1 MLQDKMYRLSQEVEH
16 SLIDNTVH
24 TVDDVEAVRLQ
35 DDISNDVLP
44 SIENDQTHYVK
55 LGKHRRMRKGSRE
68 YPVVPGRP

>member
-1 MLQDKMYRLSQEVEH
+1 VYRLSEVVEH

-35 DDISNDVLP
+35 YDISNDVLP
-44 SIENDQTHYVK
+44 SIENDQTHYAK

-68 YPVVPGRP
+68 YQSVPGSP